1 MTTTEISFTSPQVLD
16 RNVFK
21 NIDDFLQY
29 IFHMRNDD
37 VDLEFQEL
45 SQDQIDVETK
55 DLINVS
61 SKKSLDQFSSISSC

>member
-37 VDLEFQEL
+37 TDLEFQEL
-45 SQDQIDVETK
+45 SQD
-55 DLINVS
+55 
-61 SKKSLDQFSSISSC
+61 